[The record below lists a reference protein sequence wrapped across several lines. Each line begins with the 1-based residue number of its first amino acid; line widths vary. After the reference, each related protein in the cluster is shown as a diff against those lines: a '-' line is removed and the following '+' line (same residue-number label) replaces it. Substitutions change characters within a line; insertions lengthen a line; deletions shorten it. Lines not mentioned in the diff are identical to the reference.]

1 MFVEQVKEKLPYLDW
16 ETLMRINRGWSSDK
30 KYKVRA
36 LNGKNCLLRLADADR
51 FELKKKEYEIIRK
64 FAAIGI
70 PMSRPL
76 AFGLCEKAVFILL
89 SWVEGEDLESVL
101 PNLPE
106 AEQYRLGREAGT
118 ILRQLHAIPIYSA
131 DLPAGTKI
139 EKKLRQLAAYEASDV
154 RFSGDEAAI
163 RFVRENI
170 DKIWREK
177 PVYQHGDFHPGNLIL
192 QPDGSLGVIDFNRWE
207 VGDPWEE
214 FYKLQSFGRELS
226 IPYAVGQIDAYFED
240 SVPMDFWDT
249 LAVYVA
255 HASLYSIK
263 WAEKFGQTD
272 IDGMVERC
280 RLAFADWDGFHRR
293 IPVWYSEHREYSDL

>member
-64 FAAIGI
+64 FAALGI

-139 EKKLRQLAAYEASDV
+139 EKNCGNSLPMKRLMFDFRETKRRFAS
-154 RFSGDEAAI
+154 SGRISTRSGGRSPFISTEISI
-163 RFVRENI
+163 R
-170 DKIWREK
+170 
-177 PVYQHGDFHPGNLIL
+177 
-192 QPDGSLGVIDFNRWE
+192 
-207 VGDPWEE
+207 
-214 FYKLQSFGRELS
+214 
-226 IPYAVGQIDAYFED
+226 A
-240 SVPMDFWDT
+240 T
-249 LAVYVA
+249 
-255 HASLYSIK
+255 
-263 WAEKFGQTD
+263 
-272 IDGMVERC
+272 
-280 RLAFADWDGFHRR
+280 
-293 IPVWYSEHREYSDL
+293 